1 MGKKTSRHEKAARC
15 TLVYHWVCSGLSR
28 SDIVQKSAETWKV
41 CTRTADEYLKEA
53 RKAQEQDCAMT
64 RQEFMAE
71 ALAQYRKLKIR
82 AESNG
87 NLAVAKSCVDA
98 QVQLVGLVK

>member
-28 SDIVQKSAETWKV
+28 SDIVQKSAETWHV

-64 RQEFMAE
+64 RQEFMA
-71 ALAQYRKLKIR
+71 AACQYQTQNR
-82 AESNG
+82 AESSG
-87 NLAVAKSCVDA
+87 TWLWQTCVDA